1 MKEKIAKY
9 SAIYCVVV
17 MITIAIIAY
26 AGRHFIILVLPITAL
41 LSFPFFNWK
50 YHNAF
55 GFRIPQL
62 PTPLINEPFIP
73 KTEKKISRSSEINP
87 PFRETIRSYDIKDI
101 PMPKKTRRETPVT
114 APTPV
119 SAPAKDKS
127 KPLATRESCALLKPE
142 LAPPKQKQTFAEPKI
157 GESFSI
163 FLDEPSE
170 QLITESEEIF
180 IRQEDIFL

>member
-26 AGRHFIILVLPITAL
+26 AGRHFIILVLPVTAL

-73 KTEKKISRSSEINP
+73 KTEKKRTRSSEINP
-87 PFRETIRSYDIKDI
+87 PLRETIRSYDIKDI
-101 PMPKKTRRETPVT
+101 PMPTKTRRDAPVT
-114 APTPV
+114 APTLV
-119 SAPAKDKS
+119 SVPAKDKS
-127 KPLATRESCALLKPE
+127 KPLAARESCALLKPE